1 MMKVLKQL
9 EYDDFRREQVG
20 RDQEFA
26 AFLFDNNPFQPPKV
40 AFIEGRECL
49 AAPNKYRNISRLAQE
64 EMW

>member
-40 AFIEGRECL
+40 AFIEGRL
-49 AAPNKYRNISRLAQE
+49 VTPVPSLKSAI
-64 EMW
+64 